1 MDGGSAVI
9 LWFWYFVIYSFLGFL
24 TEVAFARLTRNP
36 KRDRKCR
43 YFLPL
48 CPVYGLGAIAILLL
62 PEPVRQNPL
71 LLFPCSA
78 LVCTAVEYGTG
89 LFYETF
95 ARVSFW
101 DYSHLPLN
109 LGGRV
114 CLLFALFWGFLALA
128 LLRVVHPVVERLT
141 ALLPPWL
148 FVSAL
153 LFTLL
158 DGVLTFYVLRR
169 ARDTGALRWYL
180 RAKRHAA

>member
-1 MDGGSAVI
+1 MPASPA
-9 LWFWYFVIYSFLGFL
+9 
-24 TEVAFARLTRNP
+24 TPN
-36 KRDRKCR
+36 
-43 YFLPL
+43 
-48 CPVYGLGAIAILLL
+48 
-62 PEPVRQNPL
+62 
-71 LLFPCSA
+71 
-78 LVCTAVEYGTG
+78 GTG
-89 LFYETF
+89 NAAIFSPCVRYT
-95 ARVSFW
+95 VW
-101 DYSHLPLN
+101 
-109 LGGRV
+109 RV

-148 FVSAL
+148 FVPAL

>member
-1 MDGGSAVI
+1 MI

-78 LVCTAVEYGTG
+78 LGPAFSMKRLPGCLSGT
-89 LFYETF
+89 TPIC
-95 ARVSFW
+95 R
-101 DYSHLPLN
+101 
-109 LGGRV
+109 
-114 CLLFALFWGFLALA
+114 
-128 LLRVVHPVVERLT
+128 
-141 ALLPPWL
+141 
-148 FVSAL
+148 
-153 LFTLL
+153 
-158 DGVLTFYVLRR
+158 
-169 ARDTGALRWYL
+169 
-180 RAKRHAA
+180 